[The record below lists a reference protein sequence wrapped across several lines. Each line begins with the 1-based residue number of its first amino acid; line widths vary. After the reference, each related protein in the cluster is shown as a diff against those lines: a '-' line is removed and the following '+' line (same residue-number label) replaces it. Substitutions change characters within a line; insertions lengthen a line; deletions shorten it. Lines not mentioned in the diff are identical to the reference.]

1 MNRIKVI
8 YKTRDTG
15 MKNGMQVMRGTR
27 GMFTWILGIVQ
38 KIPGNVREDSG
49 ECSGR
54 FRGIFKKIP
63 GNLNFDLFL
72 EIFLVF
78 HQIFL
83 LNCYKTMEKTITEQF
98 L

>member
-27 GMFTWILGIVQ
+27 GMFTWILGNLLEDS
-38 KIPGNVREDSG
+38 GNVLILAFRGMLEKIQGNSPEDSG

-54 FRGIFKKIP
+54 FWGMFRKIP
-63 GNLNFDLFL
+63 GNIQEDSGKSKF
-72 EIFLVF
+72 
-78 HQIFL
+78 
-83 LNCYKTMEKTITEQF
+83 
-98 L
+98 

>member
-27 GMFTWILGIVQ
+27 GMFTWILG
-38 KIPGNVREDSG
+38 NLLEDSG
-49 ECSGR
+49 NVLILA
-54 FRGIFKKIP
+54 FRGMLEKIP